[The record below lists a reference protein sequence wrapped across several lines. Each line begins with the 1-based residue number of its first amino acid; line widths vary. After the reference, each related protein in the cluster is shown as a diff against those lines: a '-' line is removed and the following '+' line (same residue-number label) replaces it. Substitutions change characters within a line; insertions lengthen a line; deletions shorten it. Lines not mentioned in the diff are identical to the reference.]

1 MVLTREMHP
10 DLEKLIQLQEAE
22 LQIKD
27 YTDRIEL
34 LPKHLAEL
42 EQKLSTTT
50 HSLGSCQDRL
60 SKLTL
65 EKRRFETLIQDI
77 EQKNSKYREQ
87 MLDVKTNEQYKALL
101 HEIEFNREQI
111 RKTEDDILTKMEE
124 EERLRK
130 EIHQLEQQLRSE
142 KESVNAEK
150 KAAEVE
156 VGRDRQILEE
166 LRARR
171 QSLIQNLTPGLFETY
186 TRIASFRKGVAI
198 ARARGDSCEACH
210 VRIRPHVLS
219 QIMSG
224 ETILTC
230 DSCDRILYWKSD
242 GPYEASL

>member
-1 MVLTREMHP
+1 MHP
-10 DLEKLIQLQEAE
+10 DLEKLIQLQEVE
-22 LQIKD
+22 LQIKT

-42 EQKLSTTT
+42 EQKLNTTT
-50 HSLGSCQDRL
+50 QSLSSGQERL

-65 EKRRFETLIQDI
+65 EKRKLESVIQDI
-77 EQKNSKYREQ
+77 EQKNSRYREQ
-87 MLDVKTNEQYKALL
+87 LLDVKTNEQYKALL

-111 RKTEDDILTKMEE
+111 RKTEDDVLTKMEE

-130 EIHQLEQQLRSE
+130 EIQQLEQQLRSE
-142 KESVNAEK
+142 KETVDAQKKVAE
-150 KAAEVE
+150 AE
-156 VGRDRQILEE
+156 VGRDRQLLEE
-166 LRARR
+166 LRAQR
-171 QSLIQNLTPGLFETY
+171 QSLIQNVTPRLFETY

-230 DSCDRILYWKSD
+230 DSCNRILYWRSD

>member
-1 MVLTREMHP
+1 MHP
-10 DLEKLIQLQEAE
+10 DLEKLIQLQEVE

-27 YTDRIEL
+27 YADKIEL
-34 LPKHLAEL
+34 LPKHLAVL
-42 EQKLSTTT
+42 EEKLSATTR
-50 HSLGSCQDRL
+50 SLSSCQERFG
-60 SKLTL
+60 KLAP
-65 EKRRFETLIQDI
+65 EKRKFEGIIQDI

-87 MLDVKTNEQYKALL
+87 LLDVKTNEQYKALL
-101 HEIEFNREQI
+101 HEIEFNSQQI

-130 EIHQLEQQLRSE
+130 EMLQIQQQLRLE

-150 KAAEVE
+150 KAAEAEVE
-156 VGRDRQILEE
+156 KDKQILEE
-166 LRARR
+166 LRTRR
-171 QSLIQNLTPGLFETY
+171 QSLIQNVTPDLLETY
-186 TRIASFRKGVAI
+186 ARIARFRKGVAI

-242 GPYEASL
+242 TPYEVRL